1 MTKLNKHTLPAR
13 RPSTAGSGQL
23 ALALTTPVLSPAR
36 QAERPD
42 RETRL
47 VAARAV
53 LARGLSGVKDDPA
66 AMAAFLAFRARFHDY
81 SLNNA
86 VLIWMQRPTARYCMG
101 FRAWQAHGRRVR
113 KGERGLTVFAP
124 IVARRNDE
132 ATGTASTDE
141 DRVVGYRTAV
151 TFDYEQT
158 EATRDDALVY
168 TPPITRLAVEAPAGL
183 VARLEAVAAGIGY
196 AVQYRAETGYAD
208 GWCNSRDR
216 MITVSSSLTGA
227 DRASVITHEL
237 AHALAHAP
245 ASGEGA
251 AETTRAQRELQ
262 AEAASFVALSALGLD
277 TGRSSLPY
285 LRSWAGGDDEALM
298 RELSAIDRIARDL
311 VARVEAAV

>member
-124 IVARRNDE
+124 IVARRKDE
-132 ATGTASTDE
+132 ASNDE
-141 DRVVGYRTAV
+141 DRVVGYRTAT

-168 TPPITRLAVEAPAGL
+168 VPPVPRLAAEAPSGL
-183 VARLEAVAAGIGY
+183 VARLEAVAAGIGF

-208 GWCNSRDR
+208 GFCSPRDR
-216 MITVSSSLTGA
+216 VIAVSSSLSGA
-227 DRASVITHEL
+227 DRASVLTHEL

-245 ASGEGA
+245 ASGGGA